1 MSAANDSLAASVRAY
16 LDRDWGLFERLRD
29 RELVSQRRH
38 GTLPTALHIMQQLRD
53 SARTLRP
60 EWPTEADR
68 EADLEDHRRLAATLA
83 RTASFQRSAKPSAP
97 GLRPR

>member
-1 MSAANDSLAASVRAY
+1 MSAAHDSLTASVRAY

-38 GTLPTALHIMQQLRD
+38 GTLPTALHLMQQLRD
-53 SARTLRP
+53 SARTLCP

-83 RTASFQRSAKPSAP
+83 RTAGFPRAAIASAP
-97 GLRPR
+97 RIRRR

>member
-1 MSAANDSLAASVRAY
+1 MSAANARLTASVRAY

-29 RELVSQRRH
+29 RELVSQRRR
-38 GTLPTALHIMQQLRD
+38 GSLPTAFRIVQELRD